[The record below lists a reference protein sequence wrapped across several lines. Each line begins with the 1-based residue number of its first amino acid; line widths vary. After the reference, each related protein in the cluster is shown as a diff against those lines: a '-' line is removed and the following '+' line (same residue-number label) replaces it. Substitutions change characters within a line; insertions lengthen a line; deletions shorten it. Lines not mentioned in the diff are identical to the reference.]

1 MVDERTLEKIPHIVS
16 EVNKEI
22 EKYGGTTS
30 WSAVLDILA
39 RNEGEEFFHGDFVI
53 ASGEV
58 FAYAYSPYHYAPMYL
73 GLNGCSKRLHI
84 LTGSNY
90 HWRKG
95 PTIGGDVEE
104 AWNFIK
110 QRIDAG
116 HGIHVEG
123 PESFL
128 IYGYRD
134 SGKKKDRSI
143 KCTAKWGPGL
153 DGEVKWEE
161 SIKFPMFS
169 FSSIEQS
176 NSPGSV
182 NDILG
187 TIVKDILDYQEKHP
201 GIGTKVP
208 VHHEVKIDAMKGK
221 EITLSKTDFGLR
233 ALDKYIRDIQDEN
246 MFKGMLQAYHNCHAI
261 NFQIWGR
268 LWQGE
273 WFERMS
279 SKFKNE
285 MAESLMD
292 ASKSYKNCAAKLQE
306 YVDVELVE
314 NYPERLEKALIPVK
328 EAYKQ
333 EEKAIASLRSVADT
347 LNI

>member
-1 MVDERTLEKIPHIVS
+1 MNKTLEKIPNLVS

-22 EKYGGTTS
+22 EKHGGTTS
-30 WSAVLDILA
+30 WSAVLDILV

-73 GLNGCSKRLHI
+73 GLHGCSERLQI
-84 LTGSNY
+84 LAGSSY
-90 HWRKG
+90 FWLRG

-110 QRIDAG
+110 EKIDAG

-128 IYGYRD
+128 IYGYKD
-134 SGKKKDRSI
+134 DGKKKDRSI
-143 KCTAKWGPGL
+143 RCVAKWGPGL

-176 NSPGSV
+176 KASGSV
-182 NDILG
+182 DDIVG
-187 TIVKDILDYQEKHP
+187 TITQNILDYQEKHP
-201 GIGTKVP
+201 GIGFRVP
-208 VHHEVKIDAMKGK
+208 VHHEVKIDEMKGK
-221 EITLSKTDFGLR
+221 EITFDETNFGLK
-233 ALDKYIRDIQDEN
+233 ALGKYTRDIQDEK
-246 MFKGMLQAYHNCHAI
+246 MFRGMLQAYHNCHAI

-273 WFERMS
+273 WFSGIS
-279 SKFKNE
+279 SKTNKE
-285 MAESLMD
+285 IAESLME
-292 ASKSYKNCAAKLQE
+292 AGKSYKACAAKLQE
-306 YVDVELVE
+306 YVDLELVE
-314 NYPERLEKALIPVK
+314 IYPERLENALIPLR
-328 EAYKQ
+328 EAYEQ
-333 EEKAIASLRSVADT
+333 EEKAITTLRRVAKILD
-347 LNI
+347 I